1 MLRGFDRISG
11 PLRVPQ
17 GNGPADGDLSRP
29 QAIRRV
35 EIQWAAKN
43 KKLLKRSCLFI
54 LFTRK
59 TPGIIIFLPEI
70 TIRG

>member
-17 GNGPADGDLSRP
+17 CIGWADGDLSRP

-43 KKLLKRSCLFI
+43 KKLLKRSC
-54 LFTRK
+54 
-59 TPGIIIFLPEI
+59 IFNLLYKKSSETYYLPN
-70 TIRG
+70 